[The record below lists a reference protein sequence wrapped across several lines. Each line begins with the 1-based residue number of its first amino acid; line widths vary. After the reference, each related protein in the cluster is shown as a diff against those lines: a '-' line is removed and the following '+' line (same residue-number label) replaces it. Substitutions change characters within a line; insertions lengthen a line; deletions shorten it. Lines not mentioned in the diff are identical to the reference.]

1 MAFEISLEFER
12 LPATCANKRFFREF
26 RQAPTLRFVLQ
37 HLGFRREF
45 SLAIGTWE
53 AADVAMKSIFMQ
65 LHLSIVDKTQIA
77 KIAWNRRVNFGDFVM
92 IDFPQMLHQIRFE
105 FEGGAAFFA
114 DEGLIVGMTSLVSL
128 SLEHRLE
135 FPTANIADKLKV
147 FRLSLNGLL
156 HLADLVY
163 YA

>member
-1 MAFEISLEFER
+1 MGCTRRQRSASRVGDVFLLTNISKIGETFLAI
-12 LPATCANKRFFREF
+12 L
-26 RQAPTLRFVLQ
+26 
-37 HLGFRREF
+37 

-105 FEGGAAFFA
+105 FEGSAAFFA